1 MKILLSQLNTTIGD
15 IAGNTAKLLD
25 TLSES
30 VDQKPDI
37 VVFSELFIQGYP
49 PSDLLEQQWFIDDSV
64 KAVERVCAES
74 EKYPGMG
81 ILFGCAMPA
90 LEVYGKKLSNAAL
103 LVCDGKVAFRQN
115 KSLLPMYD
123 VFDERRYFE
132 PAQTIDIFDFGGE
145 QLGITICEDVWNDRR
160 LFPECEY
167 AIDPVSILAEKGA
180 SVLINLSGSPFHLG
194 KEKLRS
200 DLIRSH
206 AYTHGLPFIY
216 LNQVGGNDELIFDG
230 HSMVVDQSGRL
241 IASLEGFGEETLLVD
256 LGRLSCTVKRTD
268 FDGMNSL
275 HSALCLGIK
284 DYLQKSNFKKAL
296 VGLSGGVDSA
306 VTCALAVAAI
316 GPENVM
322 GITMPSRY
330 SSEGSIADSKK
341 LADNLGV
348 RFDTIPIED
357 VFESYLKTLTPHF
370 DDKGPDITEENVQ
383 ARIRGAILMAMSN
396 KSGCLLLSTGN
407 KSEMAVGYCTLYGDM
422 NGGLS
427 VISDLPK
434 TMVYKLAAY
443 INREK
448 EIIPAATISKAPSAE
463 LRPDQKD
470 QDSLPPYDILD
481 AILDMLVEQGKSTA
495 EITGAGFDAKTV
507 SWVAAAVRKSEYKRR
522 QAAPGLKVTPKAFGS
537 GRRFPLA
544 TNYKC

>member
-1 MKILLSQLNTTIGD
+1 
-15 IAGNTAKLLD
+15 
-25 TLSES
+25 
-30 VDQKPDI
+30 
-37 VVFSELFIQGYP
+37 
-49 PSDLLEQQWFIDDSV
+49 
-64 KAVERVCAES
+64 
-74 EKYPGMG
+74 
-81 ILFGCAMPA
+81 
-90 LEVYGKKLSNAAL
+90 
-103 LVCDGKVAFRQN
+103 
-115 KSLLPMYD
+115 
-123 VFDERRYFE
+123 
-132 PAQTIDIFDFGGE
+132 
-145 QLGITICEDVWNDRR
+145 
-160 LFPECEY
+160 
-167 AIDPVSILAEKGA
+167 
-180 SVLINLSGSPFHLG
+180 
-194 KEKLRS
+194 
-200 DLIRSH
+200 
-206 AYTHGLPFIY
+206 
-216 LNQVGGNDELIFDG
+216 
-230 HSMVVDQSGRL
+230 MVVDQSGRL
-241 IASLEGFGEETLLVD
+241 IASLEGFREETRLVD
-256 LGRLSCTVKRTD
+256 LGRPSCTVNRTD

-306 VTCALAVAAI
+306 VTCALAAAAI
-316 GPENVM
+316 GPENVT

-341 LADNLGV
+341 LADNLGI

-396 KSGCLLLSTGN
+396 KFGCLLLSTGN

-448 EIIPAATISKAPSAE
+448 EIIPASTISKAPSAE

-495 EITGAGFDAKTV
+495 EITAAGFDAKTV
-507 SWVAAAVRKSEYKRR
+507 SWVAAAVRRSEYKRR